1 MIISSILLYFP
12 LFFAIVTTFLLNFS
26 LFFYKIDVTIIVA
39 YSSEKLYYITTR
51 LKNTLDPP
59 KWCTKMYQ

>member
-12 LFFAIVTTFLLNFS
+12 LFFAFVTTFLLNFS
-26 LFFYKIDVTIIVA
+26 FFFYKIDVTIIVA
-39 YSSEKLYYITTR
+39 NCICVRKLYYITTR

-59 KWCTKMYQ
+59 K

>member
-1 MIISSILLYFP
+1 MIISNILLYVP

-39 YSSEKLYYITTR
+39 NCIFVRKAVLHNNAT
-51 LKNTLDPP
+51 
-59 KWCTKMYQ
+59 